1 MKKDKQTL
9 RAKSLGFRARSI
21 FKLFEINKKFNLI
34 KEKDR
39 VLDLGC
45 WPGSWLQFCSNL
57 NCTCVGVD
65 LRTTE
70 KIKDCTFIKGDVHNK
85 EIIKKIIKSGKFDI
99 VLSDLAP
106 KTTGIKDLD
115 QDYSTNLALR
125 ALEISN
131 LVLKNKGNFL
141 CKIFQSKETNHFTH
155 EARKCFDYVKIY
167 KPMSSKKRSKE
178 VYVIAKSK
186 HNLNV

>member
-1 MKKDKQTL
+1 MKRDKQTA

-34 KEKDR
+34 KEKDK

-45 WPGSWLQFCSNL
+45 WPGSWLQFCSKK
-57 NCTCVGVD
+57 NCISVGVD
-65 LRTTE
+65 LRLIN
-70 KIKDCTFIKGDVHNK
+70 KIENCNFIKGDIFDK
-85 EIIKKIIKSGKFDI
+85 KTTKKILKYEKFDV

-106 KTTGIKDLD
+106 QTTGIKDLD
-115 QDYSTNLALR
+115 QNKSTILALK
-125 ALEISN
+125 ALEIVI

-141 CKIFQSKETNHFTH
+141 CKLFQSKDTNQFIHEVKKHFT
-155 EARKCFDYVKIY
+155 RVKIY
-167 KPMSSKKRSKE
+167 KPQSSKKRSKE
-178 VYVIAKSK
+178 IYIIAKSK